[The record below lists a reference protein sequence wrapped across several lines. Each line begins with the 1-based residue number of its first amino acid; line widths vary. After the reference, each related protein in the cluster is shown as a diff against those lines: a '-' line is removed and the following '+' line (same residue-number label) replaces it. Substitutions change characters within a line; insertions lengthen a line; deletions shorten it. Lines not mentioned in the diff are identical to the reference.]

1 LDYRADAGHRYPE
14 VTQEPRSAAFYHE
27 VVLAVRMLI
36 DPLLRGE
43 FALKQRR
50 LGLSCTSYV
59 NRLVIT
65 LSQRYRRASTVG
77 E

>member
-1 LDYRADAGHRYPE
+1 VRHER
-14 VTQEPRSAAFYHE
+14 RFAAFYHE

-59 NRLVIT
+59 NGLVIT

>member
-1 LDYRADAGHRYPE
+1 
-14 VTQEPRSAAFYHE
+14 
-27 VVLAVRMLI
+27 VRMLI

-50 LGLSCTSYV
+50 LGLSRTSYV

-77 E
+77 K

>member
-1 LDYRADAGHRYPE
+1 M
-14 VTQEPRSAAFYHE
+14 TQERRFAAFYHE

-36 DPLLRGE
+36 GPLLRGE

-50 LGLSCTSYV
+50 LGLSRTSYV
-59 NRLVIT
+59 SRLAII
-65 LSQRYRRASTVG
+65 LSERYRRASTVG